1 MVGWSVVDKIWVNL
15 GSTNVEGDF
24 SNGSVTSE
32 EFIPN
37 DYEILTIGGNSDIL
51 ETLSNITL
59 DNYYMTPNGDGI
71 NDRFSMRDTSGGED
85 GGINFVIKDF
95 CDSVH
100 FDKVMDAPN
109 HFGGVYDP
117 TWPGWLFDDYNNGI
131 QKGLYILELDY
142 LFNGLVVTHI
152 DTIELTGF

>member
-1 MVGWSVVDKIWVNL
+1 MKFISFIIILILLVGCTKNNEPIPPTTMNTTQVPPSYSCIPAGMI
-15 GSTNVEGDF
+15 GS
-24 SNGSVTSE
+24 
-32 EFIPN
+32 IHPN
-37 DYEILTIGGNSDIL
+37 DEIQYINLHNDTIFAD
-51 ETLSNITL
+51 TNIIYYK
-59 DNYYMTPNGDGI
+59 NYFTPNGDGI

-117 TWPGWLFDDYNNGI
+117 TWPGWLFDD
-131 QKGLYILELDY
+131 
-142 LFNGLVVTHI
+142 
-152 DTIELTGF
+152 